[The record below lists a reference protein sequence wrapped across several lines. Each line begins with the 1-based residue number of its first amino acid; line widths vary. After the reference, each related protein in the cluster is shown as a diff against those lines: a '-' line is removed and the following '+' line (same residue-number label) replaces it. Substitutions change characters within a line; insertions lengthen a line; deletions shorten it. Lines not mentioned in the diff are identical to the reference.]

1 MIATIVCKSMK
12 QAFQAVWLSRLK
24 LWNVQLDHVGWAEG
38 GVRDGYGS
46 NLSSWRMQ
54 LTCIAKYLPQHV
66 TSISET
72 LQFNLRSDTRV
83 YLDSRCI
90 LCHAVY
96 RQTET
101 FTSASVLKTKKKYIF
116 GYFDPGNIFLH
127 NENSNFSGWPSRY
140 FGEKEALTFTSD

>member
-1 MIATIVCKSMK
+1 
-12 QAFQAVWLSRLK
+12 
-24 LWNVQLDHVGWAEG
+24 
-38 GVRDGYGS
+38 
-46 NLSSWRMQ
+46 MQ

-101 FTSASVLKTKKKYIF
+101 FTSASVLKTKK
-116 GYFDPGNIFLH
+116 NIFLDILIQEIFFYIMRIVIFRGDLADISAKKKH
-127 NENSNFSGWPSRY
+127 
-140 FGEKEALTFTSD
+140 